1 LGGDFLAS
9 PLLAIKSEHEL
20 SKKGKMHIK
29 NSNFKVFLENI
40 EFLSVIIYDTYISK
54 ILKKTLNKGINLGVA

>member
-1 LGGDFLAS
+1 
-9 PLLAIKSEHEL
+9 
-20 SKKGKMHIK
+20 MHIK